1 MGSAPPNDLRRHRRY
16 AVDSSVLHVSWLDM
30 KGKMRITRTRALNI
44 CEDGIALVL
53 PEPVMPLLVRFKSE
67 RFNLHGVGEV
77 RHCQRTGG
85 VYVVG
90 LQFTDGLHW
99 KSPPGEVREPIP
111 FCDPDAV
118 Y

>member
-1 MGSAPPNDLRRHRRY
+1 
-16 AVDSSVLHVSWLDM
+16 
-30 KGKMRITRTRALNI
+30 MRVTRTRALNI
-44 CEDGIALVL
+44 SEDGIALVL
-53 PEPVMPLLVRFKSE
+53 PEAAMPLLVRFKSE
-67 RFNLHGVGEV
+67 RFKLQGVGEV

-99 KSPPGEVREPIP
+99 QSPRGEVREPIP
-111 FCDPDAV
+111 VCDPDAN